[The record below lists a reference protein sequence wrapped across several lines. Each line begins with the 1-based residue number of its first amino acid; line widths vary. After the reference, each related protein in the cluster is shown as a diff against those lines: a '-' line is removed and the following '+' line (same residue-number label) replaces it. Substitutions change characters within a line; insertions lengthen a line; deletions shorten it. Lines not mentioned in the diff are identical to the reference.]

1 MSDLSTLTLRLPR
14 ATTDKLERLAGQ
26 RHTTRDALVGQ
37 ALADFVDRELAVIA
51 SIERGL
57 AEIQAGL
64 GLETDDVFGDVEA
77 AIVAAEAGRTE
88 P

>member
-37 ALADFVDRELAVIA
+37 ALADFADRELAIVA
-51 SIERGL
+51 SIERSL
-57 AEIQAGL
+57 AEIDAGL
-64 GLETDDVFGDVEA
+64 GFETDDVFRDVEVVIA
-77 AIVAAEAGRTE
+77 AAEVGRSE

>member
-26 RHTTRDALVGQ
+26 RQTTRDALVGQ
-37 ALADFVDRELAVIA
+37 ALADFADRELAIVA

-57 AEIQAGL
+57 AEIEVGL
-64 GLETDDVFGDVEA
+64 RLETEDVFRDVEA

>member
-37 ALADFVDRELAVIA
+37 ALADFADRELAIVA
-51 SIERGL
+51 SIKRSL
-57 AEIQAGL
+57 AEIDAGL
-64 GLETDDVFGDVEA
+64 GFETDDVFRDVEVVIA
-77 AIVAAEAGRTE
+77 AAEVGRSE

>member
-26 RHTTRDALVGQ
+26 RHTTRDALVGK
-37 ALADFVDRELAVIA
+37 ALADFADSELAIVA

-57 AEIQAGL
+57 AEIEAGL
-64 GLETDDVFGDVEA
+64 GLETDNVFRDVEA
-77 AIVAAEAGRTE
+77 AIVAAEAGRTD